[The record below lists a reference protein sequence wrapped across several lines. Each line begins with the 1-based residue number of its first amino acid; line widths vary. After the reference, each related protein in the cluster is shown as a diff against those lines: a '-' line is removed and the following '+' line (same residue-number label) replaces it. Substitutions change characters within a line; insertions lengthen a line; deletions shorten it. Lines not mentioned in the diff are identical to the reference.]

1 MGEGASEVVV
11 AVVGDVVGTN
21 GFLGGGGTSLSLSP
35 KAPRGRMTGRSA
47 ADSVATRRRP
57 PSTRVVPTRRQ
68 LTPSS
73 PSPCSFSEK
82 SAALV
87 QDLLIGDA
95 CKKTI
100 HSQGKFNNI
109 FFSR

>member
-1 MGEGASEVVV
+1 MATDAVVGEGASEVVA
-11 AVVGDVVGTN
+11 AVVDDVVGTN

-68 LTPSS
+68 LAPSS
-73 PSPCSFSEK
+73 PSSPCSFSEE

-95 CKKTI
+95 CKIKTI
-100 HSQGKFNNI
+100 S
-109 FFSR
+109 